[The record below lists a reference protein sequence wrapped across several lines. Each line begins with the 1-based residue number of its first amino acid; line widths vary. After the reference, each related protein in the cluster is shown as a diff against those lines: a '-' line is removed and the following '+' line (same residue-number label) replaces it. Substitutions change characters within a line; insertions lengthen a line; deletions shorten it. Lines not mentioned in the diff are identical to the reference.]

1 LHVPRASAAGLG
13 IFDGDNLEVRIMML
27 TETKRSLSR
36 TSVIALV
43 LATSIVFGAGAVL
56 AHAVSL
62 QASSESSNTAQ
73 KFAGT
78 WHWMFDGRSF
88 STMILI
94 RSGSGF
100 TGSVTP
106 SRIALN
112 DDGELSQAD
121 PSEDST
127 PTRITK
133 ATLEGSA
140 LHITVG
146 DGFAFTVTL
155 KDATHAEIHPAGA
168 PPNMKPIPAEK
179 VR

>member
-1 LHVPRASAAGLG
+1 LGLPWQRAL
-13 IFDGDNLEVRIMML
+13 R
-27 TETKRSLSR
+27 
-36 TSVIALV
+36 
-43 LATSIVFGAGAVL
+43 LARAVL
-56 AHAVSL
+56 AHAMSL
-62 QASSESSNTAQ
+62 QAGSEASNAAE
-73 KFAGT
+73 KLAGT
-78 WHWMFDGRSF
+78 WHWMFHGRSF

-112 DDGELSQAD
+112 DDGGLLRAD

-127 PTRITK
+127 PTPITK

-140 LHITVG
+140 LHGRVG
-146 DGFAFTVTL
+146 DGNRPFEFTVTL
-155 KDATHAEIHPAGA
+155 KDDTHAEIHPVGA

-179 VR
+179 VH